1 MKLFRYEGYN
11 LNISE
16 EALLLKPFRV
26 LWDRDK
32 TKDKTNALMELG
44 YIYFMEDPRSAY
56 QTYVDPEQRAEQIKL
71 GEGIKDK
78 WKPDAKVL
86 EAQKF
91 YASFNSDGALLLE
104 DLRAMVSKLRAHL
117 KIIDLDAVDKKGKP
131 IYSIDSYTKTVTD
144 LNKLIMSIDETEKN
158 INKELTQSD
167 KVRGTVEKS
176 MYEDI

>member
-16 EALLLKPFRV
+16 EALLLKPFKT

-44 YIYFMEDPRSAY
+44 YIYFMEDPRSDY

-86 EAQKF
+86 EA
-91 YASFNSDGALLLE
+91 
-104 DLRAMVSKLRAHL
+104 
-117 KIIDLDAVDKKGKP
+117 
-131 IYSIDSYTKTVTD
+131 
-144 LNKLIMSIDETEKN
+144 
-158 INKELTQSD
+158 
-167 KVRGTVEKS
+167 
-176 MYEDI
+176 